1 MSRVFRRSL
10 SCVLLSTAM
19 AFAAAVQAEE
29 IVIKFSHVASDQTPK
44 GQGALML
51 QKLVKERLA
60 GKARVEVYPNSSLF
74 GDGKEMEALLLGDV
88 QLLAPAPVKLE
99 KYQPRVQ
106 IFDLMFLFDNAAASQ
121 RFEQSPK
128 GQELLHSFENNGI
141 LGLAYWLNGMRQF
154 TANKPLHVPSDARG
168 MKFRVQPSDLQAA
181 QISALRAVPR
191 KMAFAEI
198 YQGLQTGVINAS
210 DNPWSNIYSQRHYE
224 VQQYMIESNHAV
236 GNYMLITNAKFWNG
250 LPDDIRGELKGIIDE
265 VTSEVNKQAL
275 ALNERDKQQILADGK
290 RELIVLTDA
299 ERQQWR
305 EVMRPVWKEYQGKIG
320 SDLIEAAQA
329 ANAAGQ

>member
-1 MSRVFRRSL
+1 
-10 SCVLLSTAM
+10 
-19 AFAAAVQAEE
+19 
-29 IVIKFSHVASDQTPK
+29 
-44 GQGALML
+44 
-51 QKLVKERLA
+51 
-60 GKARVEVYPNSSLF
+60 
-74 GDGKEMEALLLGDV
+74 
-88 QLLAPAPVKLE
+88 
-99 KYQPRVQ
+99 
-106 IFDLMFLFDNAAASQ
+106 
-121 RFEQSPK
+121 
-128 GQELLHSFENNGI
+128 
-141 LGLAYWLNGMRQF
+141 
-154 TANKPLHVPSDARG
+154 
-168 MKFRVQPSDLQAA
+168 
-181 QISALRAVPR
+181 VPR

-224 VQQYMIESNHAV
+224 VQKYMIESNHAV

-250 LPDDIRGELKGIIDE
+250 LPDDVRSELKGIIDE

-290 RELIVLTDA
+290 RELIVLSDE

-305 EVMRPVWKEYQGKIG
+305 EVMRPVWKEYEGKIG